1 VLQNNKTFLHIAA
14 WVSKQSSVHS
24 VTLISGSY
32 SAANA
37 SDYMPFTGALL
48 PADANTGCNFRAV
61 NNASIIP
68 TLVNVGGVQTPEP
81 LLVFV
86 TSNVSLGS
94 GLKVGAIPI
103 NRPVVLVGLYS
114 VPTSI
119 DMGMV
124 VNQINAT
131 SE

>member
-1 VLQNNKTFLHIAA
+1 
-14 WVSKQSSVHS
+14 
-24 VTLISGSY
+24 
-32 SAANA
+32 
-37 SDYMPFTGALL
+37 
-48 PADANTGCNFRAV
+48 
-61 NNASIIP
+61 
-68 TLVNVGGVQTPEP
+68 LVKVGGVGFPEP

-119 DMGMV
+119 DMGLV
-124 VNQINAT
+124 VNQINTT
-131 SE
+131 SECCVVMQLVAQTTLD